1 MAKLIFLYIL
11 SFIVVMVALKMLVV
25 LLEPRLTF
33 FPIRGLETDPD
44 KMGIPVKEIPIQTLD
59 EETVHTWLLEHSEP
73 RADVLF
79 FHGNG
84 GNLSLWQDFLINLHR
99 HSFTVFAL
107 DYRGYGK
114 STGSPTEEGLYHDA
128 EAFLRHYWNK
138 IHQPNRKVIYWGRSL
153 GGAISAYATTLRKP
167 DAVILEASFPSKY
180 SLLDHY
186 PVLKILGMFSE
197 FKFPTADFLDGISRP
212 VLVIHGDQDKVVPLK
227 QGQLLYD
234 RLETEKYFHTILAG
248 HNNLHQVDPDSYW
261 EHINRLIDKITN
273 GQDSH

>member
-11 SFIVVMVALKMLVV
+11 FFIVVMVALKVLVV

-44 KMGIPVKEIPIQTLD
+44 KMGIPVKEIPIQTWD
-59 EETVHTWLLEHSEP
+59 EETVYTWLLESSEP

-128 EAFLRHYWNK
+128 EAFLRYYWNK
-138 IHQPNRKVIYWGRSL
+138 VHQPNRKVIYWGRSL
-153 GGAISAYATTLRKP
+153 GGAVSAYATTLRKP

-186 PVLKILGMFSE
+186 PVLKILGLLSE

-234 RLETEKYFHTILAG
+234 RLETEKYFHTIPAG
-248 HNNLHQVDPDSYW
+248 HNNLHKVDPDSYW

>member
-1 MAKLIFLYIL
+1 
-11 SFIVVMVALKMLVV
+11 LKMTVV

-33 FPIRGLETDPD
+33 FPIRGNETDPNE
-44 KMGIPVKEIPIQTLD
+44 MGISVKEIPIQTMD

-73 RADVLF
+73 KVDVLF

-84 GNLSLWQDFLINLHR
+84 GNLSLWKEFMLNLHR
-99 HSFTVFAL
+99 HSLTVFAL

-114 STGSPTEEGLYHDA
+114 STGSPTEEGLYQDA

-138 IHQPNRKVIYWGRSL
+138 IHEPDRKVVYWGRSL
-153 GGAISAYATTLRKP
+153 GSAIAAYATTVRKP

-186 PVLKILGMFSE
+186 PVLKVLGMFSE
-197 FKFPTADFLDGISRP
+197 FKFSTADFLDGVSRP
-212 VLVIHGDQDKVVPLK
+212 VLIIHGTQDKVVPLR

-234 RLETEKYFHTILAG
+234 RLETEKYFHTISAG
-248 HNNLHQVDPDSYW
+248 HNNLHQMDPDSYW
-261 EHINRLIDKITN
+261 EHIDRLIDKITH